1 MIIYMYFEIESNIYF
16 DLGEVEFKNPNEKLE
31 NRLRLLCCV
40 TVYNESQEELFMT
53 LKGIFENMDS
63 FLDQGISTYDIAVCV
78 VFDGILKLN
87 PSMQNYFKSLDSE
100 MDSHGTSIESKM
112 EEINRGAEVYL
123 KEAGENKIKFITRK
137 KEIDNKN
144 YLPPEIPK
152 KTSVCYQVQLT
163 NDDFDCQLRHKIKL
177 NVFFNVK
184 ITNKGKLSSHLWFFQ
199 GFCKFLQPQYCA
211 LIDCGTKPDK
221 KGLFNFFRVLEA
233 DEKVGG
239 LCGYMG
245 VRYERKPA
253 APVSNEK
260 RTPKQKIIDFLRA
273 IKNVNLES
281 VLDKIETI
289 FDIQK
294 AQEFEYC
301 FAHIFDKAFESTFGF
316 IAVLP
321 GAWSAYRWDALSE
334 DNLLER
340 EYLQTVLDPNF
351 LPQSLKQANKLLAED
366 RLLCLAIF
374 TKRNKDYVLKY
385 VPDAEAN
392 TDLLNTIPDLILQRK
407 RWINGTWY
415 ALDYVLQYQNQI
427 RFSAHSEWRKMFF
440 HLLLGYSKLGMISTY
455 FLMSAFLIT
464 YRILMFEFFGSKRFI
479 EDDSASLAGF
489 FFYIFIAL
497 LELVIFLCLMF
508 KPNDKAVTILFRLLA
523 HLLGALSLF
532 SFILLLVLL
541 GTEVFGNP
549 TGYFGDQNLMRALS
563 IANVICYL
571 LIALMN
577 PERIWTLIKCSADYI
592 YYTPTY
598 LHIMI
603 IYAFCRIDD
612 LSWGTKGADSSEHSG
627 NEQKFYLEKVEFVG
641 AWIFSN
647 AIVTYVV
654 TVLISSQQNKYYFMT
669 ALITFTTGLLMIKTF
684 FAIIYQFVFV
694 NWIDKSSI
702 ASAFERK
709 KQFYKEQTT
718 QIEKYINNIIDQ
730 AAIPNFQVKNQIDF
744 GISNGPE
751 YNGNIENDMRASFLR
766 N

>member
-1 MIIYMYFEIESNIYF
+1 
-16 DLGEVEFKNPNEKLE
+16 
-31 NRLRLLCCV
+31 
-40 TVYNESQEELFMT
+40 MT
-53 LKGIFENMDS
+53 LQGIFENMDF
-63 FLDQGISTYDIAVCV
+63 FLDQDISTYDVAVCV

-87 PSMQNYFKSLDSE
+87 ETMIRYFRTLDSE
-100 MDSHGTSIESKM
+100 MDSQGTSIDSKI
-112 EEINRGAEVYL
+112 EEIKRGGDAYM
-123 KEAGENKIKFITRK
+123 KEAGDDKIKLNARK
-137 KEIDNKN
+137 KEIDSKN
-144 YLPPEIPK
+144 YLPPGIAK

-163 NDDFDCQLRHKIKL
+163 NDDFNCKLKHRIKL

-211 LIDCGTKPDK
+211 LIDCGTKPAK
-221 KGLFNFFRVLEA
+221 NGLFNFFRVLEA

-245 VRYERKPA
+245 VRYEKKPV
-253 APVSNEK
+253 PVANVRRSA
-260 RTPKQKIIDFLRA
+260 KQKFIDFINGIRK
-273 IKNVNLES
+273 INLED
-281 VLDKIETI
+281 VLNKIESI

-351 LPQSLKQANKLLAED
+351 QPQSLKQANKLLAED

-374 TKRNKDYVLKY
+374 TKRNKDYLLKY

-392 TDLLNTIPDLILQRK
+392 TDLLDTIPGLILQRK

-427 RFSAHSEWRKMFF
+427 RFSAHSEWRKMLF
-440 HLLLGYSKLGMISTY
+440 HMLLTYSKLGMISTY
-455 FLMSAFLIT
+455 FLMAAFLIT
-464 YRILMFEFFGSKRFI
+464 YRILMFEFFREYRSI
-479 EDDSASLAGF
+479 NDDSASLAGF
-489 FFYIFIAL
+489 FFYLFIGL
-497 LELVIFLCLMF
+497 LEFLIFLCLLF
-508 KPNDKAVTILFRLLA
+508 KPNEKGVTIVFRLLA
-523 HLLGALSLF
+523 HLLGILSLF

-541 GTEVFGNP
+541 GKEVFGNP

-563 IANVICYL
+563 IANVACYL

-577 PERIWTLIKCSADYI
+577 PTRIWTLVRCAADYI

-641 AWIFSN
+641 GWILAN
-647 AIVTYVV
+647 AIVTYIV
-654 TVLISSQQNKYYFMT
+654 TVLISSIDNKYYFMT
-669 ALITFTTGLLMIKTF
+669 ALIAFTTGLLIIKTV
-684 FAIIYQFVFV
+684 FAIIYQLIFV

-702 ASAFERK
+702 ISAFERK
-709 KQFYKEQTT
+709 KQFYKEQTR
-718 QIEKYINNIIDQ
+718 QINQYIKDVVQEAVNTNNQ
-730 AAIPNFQVKNQIDF
+730 
-744 GISNGPE
+744 E
-751 YNGNIENDMRASFLR
+751 RENDYGRSNIRPPNNVGITASFLR